1 MGKKTYSKNQ
11 EGLNFQTYATTI
23 MLAHSPGLLL
33 ATCYVGIVLHK

>member
-23 MLAHSPGLLL
+23 MLAQV
-33 ATCYVGIVLHK
+33 YY